1 MDDQI
6 KILQDWVDNSNS
18 ILCLSGKGLS
28 QESGVPDFFQTDENY
43 YKTYDFPPEAIW
55 SRGFIEHRVSPF
67 FRFYRERVLAPLV
80 EAEPNAA
87 HIKLAQLEN
96 AGKLRAILTQNM
108 DNLHQEAGNRK
119 VLELF
124 GSVMR
129 NKCPL
134 CEQRLPALDILERG
148 GVPYCPEDMCGG
160 VISPQVVLYGDPLD
174 HDLVTDG
181 IFQVLSADMVI
192 VAGCSLTDYPAVA
205 FAHYFYKKKLV
216 LLGDAVSSADVRAN
230 LIVRGS
236 VAEILDQI
244 VVNP

>member
-6 KILQDWVDNSNS
+6 KILQDWVDSSSN
-18 ILCLSGKGLS
+18 IVFFSGGGLS
-28 QESGVPDFFQTDENY
+28 RESGVPNFFQTDEQY

-55 SRGFIEHRVSPF
+55 SRGFLEHRIPPF

-87 HIKLAQLEN
+87 HWKLAELEG

-108 DNLHQEAGNRK
+108 DNLHQEAGSRK
-119 VLELF
+119 VLELL
-124 GSVMR
+124 GSVIR

-160 VISPQVVLYGDPLD
+160 VISPQVTLYGDALD
-174 HDLVTDG
+174 PELVSDG

-192 VAGCSLTDYPAVA
+192 VAGCSLTDYPAAA
-205 FAHYFYKKKLV
+205 FVHYFYKKKLV
-216 LLGDAVSSADVRAN
+216 LLGDALSPADGRAH
-230 LIVRGS
+230 LIVRGQVS
-236 VAEILDQI
+236 EILNQI
-244 VVNP
+244 TVHL

>member
-6 KILQDWVDNSNS
+6 KILQDWVDSSSN
-18 ILCLSGKGLS
+18 IVCFSGKGLS
-28 QESGVPDFFQTDENY
+28 QESGVPDFFQTDERY
-43 YKTYDFPPEAIW
+43 YKIYDFPPEAIW
-55 SRGFIEHRVSPF
+55 SRGFIEHRVLPF

-80 EAEPNAA
+80 EAEPSAA
-87 HIKLAQLEN
+87 HGKLAELES

-108 DNLHQEAGNRK
+108 DNLHQESGSRK

-160 VISPQVVLYGDPLD
+160 VISPQVVLYGDALD
-174 HDLVTDG
+174 HELVSDG
-181 IFQVLSADMVI
+181 IFQILSADMVI
-192 VAGCSLTDYPAVA
+192 VAGCSLTDYPAAA
-205 FAHYFYKKKLV
+205 FVHYFYKKKLV
-216 LLGDAVSSADVRAN
+216 LLGDAVSTADVRAN

-236 VAEILDQI
+236 VSEILDQI
-244 VVNP
+244 KVNP